1 MHSRAAQTDLIKE
14 PSDKLKSPPPRSHSV
29 SSLPSTCACFAV
41 YISSSY
47 LHLSV
52 CSFTEAGPIL
62 MELQV
67 ATVPQTGDTN

>member
-14 PSDKLKSPPPRSHSV
+14 PSDKLKSPRSHSV

-67 ATVPQTGDTN
+67 ATVTQTGDTN